1 MLDSPPLSAARSAG
15 SNGVAAGAVTEGAV
29 PFQPGGTDNRP
40 SEPALPKP
48 AATGPPPPRPPKP
61 ERGGMLLTM
70 FGNPSAALAA
80 PAAAGAIDFAR
91 VAHELNDMPFT
102 EFAPNEL
109 KVVSPPTGLDM
120 PSSPRIP
127 FDANGDPAPTK
138 AVGVVPRPRKLS
150 MLDSPEVDDVDDAV
164 DAAEAAGVVNDCSK
178 LVTVVSSCEPA
189 AVPPA
194 VVTEVA

>member
-1 MLDSPPLSAARSAG
+1 
-15 SNGVAAGAVTEGAV
+15 
-29 PFQPGGTDNRP
+29 
-40 SEPALPKP
+40 
-48 AATGPPPPRPPKP
+48 
-61 ERGGMLLTM
+61 MLLTM

-80 PAAAGAIDFAR
+80 PAAAGADDFAML
-91 VAHELNDMPFT
+91 AHPLNDMPFI

-109 KVVSPPTGLDM
+109 KVVSPLTGLDM

-127 FDANGDPAPTK
+127 FDANGEPEPTR

-150 MLDSPEVDDVDDAV
+150 MLESSELDDVDAAVDAV
-164 DAAEAAGVVNDCSK
+164 DAGVANDCNQ

-194 VVTEVA
+194 LAVEAT